1 MVSNSWTVD
10 DDRGTL
16 ADIRDR
22 VVTIAARPRIQS
34 LIGWIVSAVVMAIVV
49 CALRR
54 QDWGAVVRSVPHS
67 PLFWLAFGASYLALP
82 VADWIVFRRLWG
94 PGAAAFPALIRKHV
108 FNALFFSYAGDGYF
122 AAWAKRNT
130 PVGTAVFSGI
140 GDAAIAS
147 AIVNNV
153 ATLALVM
160 IAWPMLGST
169 PLGLP
174 PSIFLLAILG
184 LTSVPLIAL
193 VVRRALVQTSMH
205 NMQFSAA
212 IYVVRTISC
221 LVLISATWHFA
232 MPQASVSAWLMLAAG
247 RMVISRLP
255 LVPDKDVV
263 LAAVATIALGSH
275 HQIAAVITLV
285 AALTL
290 ILNAVLAAALALH
303 AWSRA
308 RQDLSLRGAP
318 DAALIADGPIVLSG
332 K

>member
-1 MVSNSWTVD
+1 MVLNAWTVD
-10 DDRGTL
+10 DNRGTL

-22 VVTIAARPRIQS
+22 VVTIAGRPKVQS
-34 LIGWIVSAVVMAIVV
+34 SIGWIVSAIVMAFVLS
-49 CALRR
+49 ALRR
-54 QDWGAVVRSVPHS
+54 QDWSAVVRTVPYS

-82 VADWIVFRRLWG
+82 IADWFVFRRLWG

-122 AAWAKRNT
+122 AAWAKRNA
-130 PVGTAVFSGI
+130 PAKTAVFSGI

-153 ATLALVM
+153 ATLALVA

-174 PSIFLLAILG
+174 PSIFLLAIAG

-193 VVRRALVQTSMH
+193 VVRRLLVQTSMY

-221 LVLISATWHFA
+221 LVLIAATWHFA
-232 MPQASVSAWLMLAAG
+232 MPEAAVSSWLMLAAG

-263 LAAVATIALGSH
+263 LAAVATMALGSH

-290 ILNAVLAAALALH
+290 ILNAVLAVALALH

-308 RQDLSLRGAP
+308 HRDRSMRATPDRGYI
-318 DAALIADGPIVLSG
+318 AARPIVLAR